1 MGYLF
6 ISRFFDIFV
15 AQNNKTLIDMEYKI
29 LQLKD
34 TEEAHKY
41 MFLRYREDRLASK
54 DLYEVVYSGE
64 VKNDGTIMNI
74 LERLFK
80 KFNLNHPANFKG
92 HSMSI
97 SDVVELAGDYY
108 YCNSFGFVELK
119 NW

>member
-1 MGYLF
+1 VGYLF

-80 KFNLNHPANFKG
+80 KFNFNHPANFKG